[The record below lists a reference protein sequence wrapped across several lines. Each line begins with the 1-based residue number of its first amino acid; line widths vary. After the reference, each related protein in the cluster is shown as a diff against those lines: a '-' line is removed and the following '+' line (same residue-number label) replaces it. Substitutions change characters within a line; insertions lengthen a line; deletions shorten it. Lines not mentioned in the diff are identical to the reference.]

1 MSERYTRLFSLPGNL
16 HTPKAPLL
24 IMAGALL
31 KDNVT
36 GQVLAQVKYKNLG
49 AKPIKA
55 LTVSLQALDTRG
67 LPLGEPVKHQYL
79 DLSAPRDSEF
89 GQKEPIP
96 FPDANTRGFSAQ
108 VRQVIFSDN
117 SIWEAEG
124 QPWESLPEQQTL
136 EQALGDT
143 ELCKEYRSRF
153 PGAAFFP
160 REDGPLWRCVCGAW
174 NEEGENTCHLCG
186 KEKAALFSLDL
197 GALKTSRDRR
207 LAQEAQ
213 QKEEKQAAEAKK
225 AKKRKK
231 AGLIALG
238 ALVLVCAGAAAV
250 ILPQKMAQ
258 RKAGEAWVL
267 TQETTVDY
275 EGKKTSL
282 SYSYDREGRT
292 TEIDFGDGQKNT
304 FTYDKEGN
312 QTRIYRKGNEGSFFQ
327 TDYRYDAAGNQIEET
342 EVDDEGDNQHITW
355 EYDSA
360 GRCIRETGTVYYL
373 EEEYETTFTYD
384 GEGRLVE
391 ERKLERDLEDGD
403 KDTYLTLYRYGD
415 NGLLAE
421 ESQYRRSDWLLEEP
435 DDNWKERAWEKTISY
450 SYDEKGRCTQ
460 ASYAYDEDAY
470 KSDTAA
476 VRIQYTYDE
485 KGNCVKEETSRADG
499 STALSQYTYDKK
511 GNMLEKTYADSEGES
526 KTTYSYDENGNC
538 VKEVSV
544 NQEGQEKTIT
554 RTYKKQYAPAQL
566 EAQREEEEPEAH
578 DPLALLP

>member
-67 LPLGEPVKHQYL
+67 LSLGQPVEHQYL

-96 FPDANTRGFSAQ
+96 FPDASTRGFSAQ

-174 NEEGENTCHLCG
+174 NEEEENTCHLCG

-197 GALKTSRDRR
+197 EELKASRDRR

-267 TQETTVDY
+267 TQETTVGY
-275 EGKKTSL
+275 EGEKFSR
-282 SYSYDREGRT
+282 SYSYDGEGRM

-304 FTYDKEGN
+304 YTYDEDGN
-312 QTRIYRKGNEGSFFQ
+312 RTRTYMKGLGSSFTQ
-327 TDYRYDAAGNQIEET
+327 IDYRYDAAGNQIEET
-342 EVDDEGDNQHITW
+342 EVDDEGYFQHTTW

-360 GRCIRETGTVYYL
+360 GRCIREAGTVTYL
-373 EEEYETTFTYD
+373 EEEYETTYTYD
-384 GEGRLVE
+384 EEGRLVE
-391 ERKLERDLEDGD
+391 ERELVRDLEDGD

-435 DDNWKERAWEKTISY
+435 DEDWKERAWEMTISY
-450 SYDEKGRCTQ
+450 SYDEEGRCTQ
-460 ASYAYDEDAY
+460 VAYAYNEDTFWM
-470 KSDTAA
+470 DTAA

-485 KGNCVKEETSRADG
+485 KGNCVERETFRADG
-499 STALSQYTYDKK
+499 STALGQYTYDEK

-544 NQEGQEKTIT
+544 NQQGQEKTIT

-566 EAQREEEEPEAH
+566 EKEQEEKEP
-578 DPLALLP
+578 DPLDPVALLP

>member
-67 LPLGEPVKHQYL
+67 LPLGEPVEHQYL

-108 VRQVIFSDN
+108 VQQVIFSDN

-124 QPWESLPEQQTL
+124 RPWESLPEQRTL
-136 EQALGDT
+136 EQALGDI

-197 GALKTSRDRR
+197 GALKTSRDSR

-213 QKEEKQAAEAKK
+213 QAEEQRAAAATK

-231 AGLIALG
+231 IGLIALG

-250 ILPQKMAQ
+250 ILPQKIAQ
-258 RKAGEAWVL
+258 WKAGSTWVL
-267 TQETTVDY
+267 TQETTVGY
-275 EGKKTSL
+275 EGEKSSR
-282 SYSYDREGRT
+282 SYSYDGEGRT

-304 FTYDKEGN
+304 YTYDKEGN
-312 QTRIYRKGNEGSFFQ
+312 RTRTYMKGLGSSFTQ
-327 TDYRYDAAGNQIEET
+327 IDYRYDAAGNQIEET
-342 EVDDEGDNQHITW
+342 EVDDEGDSQHITW

-360 GRCIRETGTVYYL
+360 GRCIREAGTVTYL
-373 EEEYETTFTYD
+373 EEEYETTYTYD
-384 GEGRLVE
+384 EEGRLVE

-435 DDNWKERAWEKTISY
+435 DEDWKERAWEMTISY
-450 SYDEKGRCTQ
+450 SYDEEGRCTQ
-460 ASYAYDEDAY
+460 VSYAYNEDTFWM
-470 KSDTAA
+470 DTAA

-485 KGNCVKEETSRADG
+485 KGNCVKTETSRADG
-499 STALSQYTYDKK
+499 STALGQYTYDEK
-511 GNMLEKTYADSEGES
+511 GNMLEKTYTDSEGES
-526 KTTYSYDENGNC
+526 TTTYSYDENGNC

-544 NQEGQEKTIT
+544 NPQGQEKTIT

-566 EAQREEEEPEAH
+566 EKEQEEKEP
-578 DPLALLP
+578 DPLNPVPLLP

>member
-1 MSERYTRLFSLPGNL
+1 MSERYTRLFSLPGSL
-16 HTPKAPLL
+16 YAPKAPLL

-36 GQVLAQVKYKNLG
+36 GQVLAQVKYKNLQT
-49 AKPIKA
+49 KPIKA

-67 LPLGEPVKHQYL
+67 LPLGEPVEHQYL

-124 QPWESLPEQQTL
+124 RPWESLPEQQTL
-136 EQALGDT
+136 EQALGDM

-160 REDGPLWRCVCGAW
+160 REDGPLWRCACGAW

-197 GALKTSRDRR
+197 GALKTSRDSR
-207 LAQEAQ
+207 LAQETQ
-213 QKEEKQAAEAKK
+213 QAEEQRATAATK

-231 AGLIALG
+231 IGLIALG

-250 ILPQKMAQ
+250 ILPQKIAQ

-267 TQETTVDY
+267 TQETTVNY
-275 EGKKTSL
+275 EGEKSSL
-282 SYSYDREGRT
+282 SYSYDGEGRR

-304 FTYDKEGN
+304 YTYDKEGN
-312 QTRIYRKGNEGSFFQ
+312 RTRTYMKGLGSSFTQ
-327 TDYRYDAAGNQIEET
+327 IDYRYDAAGNQIEET
-342 EVDDEGDNQHITW
+342 EVDDEGDSQHITW

-360 GRCIRETGTVYYL
+360 GRCIREAGTVTYL
-373 EEEYETTFTYD
+373 EEEYETTYTYD
-384 GEGRLVE
+384 GEGRLAE
-391 ERKLERDLEDGD
+391 ERKLERDLDDGD
-403 KDTYLTLYRYGD
+403 KHTSLTLYRYGD

-421 ESQYRRSDWLLEEP
+421 ESQYSRSDWLLEEP
-435 DDNWKERAWEKTISY
+435 DEDWKERAWEMTISY
-450 SYDEKGRCTQ
+450 SYDEEGRCTQ
-460 ASYAYDEDAY
+460 VSYAYDEDAY

-476 VRIQYTYDE
+476 LLIQYTYDE
-485 KGNCVKEETSRADG
+485 KGNCVERETFRADG
-499 STALSQYTYDKK
+499 STALGQYTYDEK

-526 KTTYSYDENGNC
+526 KTTYSYDDNGNC

-544 NQEGQEKTIT
+544 NPQGQEKTIT

-566 EAQREEEEPEAH
+566 EKEQEEKEP
-578 DPLALLP
+578 DPLDPIALLP

>member
-1 MSERYTRLFSLPGNL
+1 MSERYTRLFSLPGSL
-16 HTPKAPLL
+16 YTPKAPLL

-36 GQVLAQVKYKNLG
+36 GQVLAQVKYKNLR

-67 LPLGEPVKHQYL
+67 LPLGQPVEYQYL
-79 DLSAPRDSEF
+79 DLIAPRDSEF

-96 FPDANTRGFSAQ
+96 FPDASTRGFSAQ

-153 PGAAFFP
+153 PGASFFP
-160 REDGPLWRCVCGAW
+160 RVDGSLWRCACGAW
-174 NEEGENTCHLCG
+174 NEEAESTCHLCG
-186 KEKAALFSLDL
+186 KEKASLFSLDL
-197 GALKTSRDRR
+197 GNLKASRDSR

-213 QKEEKQAAEAKK
+213 QAEEQQAAAATK

-231 AGLIALG
+231 IGLIALG

-250 ILPQKMAQ
+250 ILPQKIAQ
-258 RKAGEAWVL
+258 RKAGSTWVL
-267 TQETTVDY
+267 TQETTVGY
-275 EGKKTSL
+275 EGEKSSL
-282 SYSYDREGRT
+282 SCSYDGEGRR

-312 QTRIYRKGNEGSFFQ
+312 RTRTYMKGLDSSFTQ
-327 TDYRYDAAGNQIEET
+327 IDYRYDAAGNQIEET
-342 EVDDEGDNQHITW
+342 EVDDEGDSQHTTW

-360 GRCIRETGTVYYL
+360 GRCIRESGTVYYL
-373 EEEYETTFTYD
+373 EEEYETTYTYD

-391 ERKLERDLEDGD
+391 ERKLERDLDDGD
-403 KDTYLTLYRYGD
+403 KHTSLTLYRYGD

-435 DDNWKERAWEKTISY
+435 DDNWKERAWEETISY
-450 SYDEKGRCTQ
+450 SYDEEGRCTQ
-460 ASYAYDEDAY
+460 ASYTYDEDAY

-476 VRIQYTYDE
+476 LLIQYTYDE
-485 KGNCVKEETSRADG
+485 NGNCVKKETSRADG
-499 STALSQYTYDKK
+499 STALSQYTYDEK
-511 GNMLEKTYADSEGES
+511 GNLLEKTYADSEGES

-544 NQEGQEKTIT
+544 NQQGQEKTIT
-554 RTYKKQYAPAQL
+554 RTYKNQYAPAQL
-566 EAQREEEEPEAH
+566 EAQQEEEEP
-578 DPLALLP
+578 DPLDPIALLP

>member
-1 MSERYTRLFSLPGNL
+1 MSERYIRLFSLPGSL
-16 HTPKAPLL
+16 YAPKAPLL

-36 GQVLAQVKYKNLG
+36 GQVLAQVKYKNLQI
-49 AKPIKA
+49 KPIKA

-67 LPLGEPVKHQYL
+67 LPLGQPVDHQYL

-124 QPWESLPEQQTL
+124 RPWESLPEQRTL
-136 EQALGDT
+136 EQALGDI

-153 PGAAFFP
+153 PGASFFP
-160 REDGPLWRCVCGAW
+160 REDGPLWRCTCGAW

-197 GALKTSRDRR
+197 GALKASRDSR

-213 QKEEKQAAEAKK
+213 QAEEQRAAAATK

-231 AGLIALG
+231 IGLIALG

-250 ILPQKMAQ
+250 ILPQKIAQ
-258 RKAGEAWVL
+258 RKAGSTWVL
-267 TQETTVDY
+267 TQETTVGY

-282 SYSYDREGRT
+282 SYSYDGEGRT

-312 QTRIYRKGNEGSFFQ
+312 RTRTYMKGLGSSFTQ
-327 TDYRYDAAGNQIEET
+327 IDYRYDAAGNQIEET
-342 EVDDEGDNQHITW
+342 EVDDEGDSQHITY

-360 GRCIRETGTVYYL
+360 GRCIRESGTVTYL
-373 EEEYETTFTYD
+373 EEEYETTYTYD

-391 ERKLERDLEDGD
+391 ERKLERDLDDGD
-403 KDTYLTLYRYGD
+403 KHTSLTLYRYGD

-435 DDNWKERAWEKTISY
+435 DENWKERAWEETISY
-450 SYDEKGRCTQ
+450 SYDEEGRCTQ

-476 VRIQYTYDE
+476 LLIQYTYDE
-485 KGNCVKEETSRADG
+485 KGNCVKKETARADG
-499 STALSQYTYDKK
+499 STALGQYTYDEK
-511 GNMLEKTYADSEGES
+511 GNLLEKTYADSEGES

-544 NQEGQEKTIT
+544 NQQGQEKTIT

-566 EAQREEEEPEAH
+566 EAQRKEEEPEAH
-578 DPLALLP
+578 DPLGLLP

>member
-67 LPLGEPVKHQYL
+67 LSLGEPVEHQYL

-96 FPDANTRGFSAQ
+96 FPDASTRGFSAQ

-124 QPWESLPEQQTL
+124 RSWESLPEQQTL

-186 KEKAALFSLDL
+186 KEKATLFSLDL

-250 ILPQKMAQ
+250 ILPQKIAQ

-267 TQETTVDY
+267 TQETTVNY
-275 EGKKTSL
+275 EGKKFSR

-312 QTRIYRKGNEGSFFQ
+312 RTRIYRKGNEGSFSQ

-342 EVDDEGDNQHITW
+342 EVDDEGDNQHTTW

-360 GRCIRETGTVYYL
+360 GRCIREAGTVTYL

-384 GEGRLVE
+384 E
-391 ERKLERDLEDGD
+391 E
-403 KDTYLTLYRYGD
+403 
-415 NGLLAE
+415 
-421 ESQYRRSDWLLEEP
+421 
-435 DDNWKERAWEKTISY
+435 
-450 SYDEKGRCTQ
+450 GRCTQ
-460 ASYAYDEDAY
+460 VSYAYDENAY

-476 VRIQYTYDE
+476 LLIQYTYDE
-485 KGNCVKEETSRADG
+485 KGNCVKKETSRANG
-499 STALSQYTYDKK
+499 STVLGQYTYDEK

-526 KTTYSYDENGNC
+526 KTTYSYDDNGNC

-544 NQEGQEKTIT
+544 NQQGQEKTIT

-566 EAQREEEEPEAH
+566 EKEQEEKEP
-578 DPLALLP
+578 DPLDPVALLP

>member
-36 GQVLAQVKYKNLG
+36 GQVLAQVKYKNLQI
-49 AKPIKA
+49 KPIKA
-55 LTVSLQALDTRG
+55 LTISLQALDTRG
-67 LPLGEPVKHQYL
+67 LPLGEPVKHQHL

-96 FPDANTRGFSAQ
+96 FPDASTRGFSAQ

-160 REDGPLWRCVCGAW
+160 REDGPLWRCTCGAW

-186 KEKAALFSLDL
+186 KEKASLFSLDL
-197 GALKTSRDRR
+197 GNLKASRDRR

-267 TQETTVDY
+267 TQETTVNY
-275 EGKKTSL
+275 EGKKFSR
-282 SYSYDREGRT
+282 SYSYDGEGRI

-312 QTRIYRKGNEGSFFQ
+312 QTRIYRKGNEGSFSQ

-342 EVDDEGDNQHITW
+342 EVDDEGDSQHITW

-391 ERKLERDLEDGD
+391 QRELERDLEDGD
-403 KDTYLTLYRYGD
+403 KDTYLTLYRYDDSGR
-415 NGLLAE
+415 LAE
-421 ESQYRRSDWLLEEP
+421 ESQYSRRDWLLEEP
-435 DDNWKERAWEKTISY
+435 DEDWKERAWEKTISY
-450 SYDEKGRCTQ
+450 SYDEKGRCIQ
-460 ASYAYDEDAY
+460 VSYAYDEDAY

-476 VRIQYTYDE
+476 LLIQYTYDE
-485 KGNCVKEETSRADG
+485 NGNCVKKETSRADG
-499 STALSQYTYDKK
+499 STALSQYTYDEK

-526 KTTYSYDENGNC
+526 KTTYSYDDNGNC

-544 NQEGQEKTIT
+544 NQQGQEKTIT

-566 EAQREEEEPEAH
+566 EAQQEEKEP
-578 DPLALLP
+578 DPLDPVALLP

>member
-1 MSERYTRLFSLPGNL
+1 MSERYTRLFSLPGSL
-16 HTPKAPLL
+16 YTPKAPLL

-67 LPLGEPVKHQYL
+67 LPLGQPVEHQYL

-160 REDGPLWRCVCGAW
+160 REDGPLWRCTCGAW

-250 ILPQKMAQ
+250 ILPQKIAQ
-258 RKAGEAWVL
+258 RKAGKAWVL

-275 EGKKTSL
+275 EGKKPPSPTPMMEKAGQRRSTSATARRTPLLTTKRETRPAFTERGTKEAFSRPTTTMMQRATRSRKPRWTMRETTSTSPGNMTVQTAASGKRAL
-282 SYSYDREGRT
+282 STIWR
-292 TEIDFGDGQKNT
+292 KNT
-304 FTYDKEGN
+304 KPPSPMTERAVWWKN
-312 QTRIYRKGNEGSFFQ
+312 GSWNGIW
-327 TDYRYDAAGNQIEET
+327 R
-342 EVDDEGDNQHITW
+342 
-355 EYDSA
+355 
-360 GRCIRETGTVYYL
+360 TGTS
-373 EEEYETTFTYD
+373 
-384 GEGRLVE
+384 
-391 ERKLERDLEDGD
+391 
-403 KDTYLTLYRYGD
+403 TL
-415 NGLLAE
+415 L
-421 ESQYRRSDWLLEEP
+421 
-435 DDNWKERAWEKTISY
+435 
-450 SYDEKGRCTQ
+450 
-460 ASYAYDEDAY
+460 
-470 KSDTAA
+470 
-476 VRIQYTYDE
+476 
-485 KGNCVKEETSRADG
+485 
-499 STALSQYTYDKK
+499 
-511 GNMLEKTYADSEGES
+511 
-526 KTTYSYDENGNC
+526 
-538 VKEVSV
+538 
-544 NQEGQEKTIT
+544 
-554 RTYKKQYAPAQL
+554 
-566 EAQREEEEPEAH
+566 
-578 DPLALLP
+578 

>member
-36 GQVLAQVKYKNLG
+36 GQVLAQVKYKNLQI
-49 AKPIKA
+49 KPIKA

-67 LPLGEPVKHQYL
+67 LPLGEPVEHQYL

-96 FPDANTRGFSAQ
+96 FPDASTRGFSAQ

-136 EQALGDT
+136 EQALGDM

-250 ILPQKMAQ
+250 ILPQKIAQ

-267 TQETTVDY
+267 TQETTVNY
-275 EGKKTSL
+275 EGKKFSR
-282 SYSYDREGRT
+282 SYSYDGEGRMI
-292 TEIDFGDGQKNT
+292 EVKFDDGQKNT
-304 FTYDKEGN
+304 YTYDKEGN
-312 QTRIYRKGNEGSFFQ
+312 RTRTYMKGLGSSFTQ
-327 TDYRYDAAGNQIEET
+327 IDYRYDAAGNQIEET
-342 EVDDEGDNQHITW
+342 EVDDEGDSQHTTW
-355 EYDSA
+355 EYDNA

-373 EEEYETTFTYD
+373 GEEYETTYTYD
-384 GEGRLVE
+384 EEGRLVE
-391 ERKLERDLEDGD
+391 QRELVRDLDDGD
-403 KDTYLTLYRYGD
+403 KDTYLTLYRYD
-415 NGLLAE
+415 DSGLLAE
-421 ESQYRRSDWLLEEP
+421 ESQYLRSDWLLEEP
-435 DDNWKERAWEKTISY
+435 DEDWKERAWEMTISY

-460 ASYAYDEDAY
+460 VSYAYNEYAY

-476 VRIQYTYDE
+476 LLIQYAYDE
-485 KGNCVKEETSRADG
+485 KGNCVKKETSRADG
-499 STALSQYTYDKK
+499 STALRQYTYDEK
-511 GNMLEKTYADSEGES
+511 GNMLEETYADSEGES
-526 KTTYSYDENGNC
+526 KTTYSYDDNGNC

-544 NQEGQEKTIT
+544 NQQGQEETIT

-566 EAQREEEEPEAH
+566 EKEQEEKEP
-578 DPLALLP
+578 DPLDPVALLP

>member
-36 GQVLAQVKYKNLG
+36 GQVLAQVKYKNLQI
-49 AKPIKA
+49 KPIKA

-67 LPLGEPVKHQYL
+67 LPLGEPVEHQYL

-108 VRQVIFSDN
+108 VQQVIFSDN

-124 QPWESLPEQQTL
+124 RPWESLPEQRTL
-136 EQALGDT
+136 EQALGDM

-186 KEKAALFSLDL
+186 KEKATLFSLDL
-197 GALKTSRDRR
+197 GALKASRDSR

-213 QKEEKQAAEAKK
+213 QAEEQRAAAATK

-231 AGLIALG
+231 IGLIALG

-250 ILPQKMAQ
+250 ILPQKIAQ
-258 RKAGEAWVL
+258 WKAGSTWVL
-267 TQETTVDY
+267 TQETTVGY
-275 EGKKTSL
+275 EGEKSSL
-282 SYSYDREGRT
+282 SYSYDGEGRT

-304 FTYDKEGN
+304 YTYDKEGN
-312 QTRIYRKGNEGSFFQ
+312 RTRTYMKGLGSSFTQ
-327 TDYRYDAAGNQIEET
+327 IDYRYDAAGNQIEET
-342 EVDDEGDNQHITW
+342 EVDDEGDSQHTTW

-360 GRCIRETGTVYYL
+360 GRCIRESGTVTYL

-384 GEGRLVE
+384 EEGRLVE
-391 ERKLERDLEDGD
+391 QRELVRDLEDGD

-435 DDNWKERAWEKTISY
+435 DEDWKERAWEMTISY
-450 SYDEKGRCTQ
+450 SYDEEGRCTQ
-460 ASYAYDEDAY
+460 VSYAYDEDTY
-470 KSDTAA
+470 NSDTADLL
-476 VRIQYTYDE
+476 IQYAYDE

-499 STALSQYTYDKK
+499 STVLIQYTYDEK
-511 GNMLEKTYADSEGES
+511 GNMLEKTYAHSEGEG

-544 NQEGQEKTIT
+544 NQQGQEETIT

-566 EAQREEEEPEAH
+566 EKEQEEKEP
-578 DPLALLP
+578 DPLDPVALLP